1 MTHSENQAGIGFIDG
16 QFMPHQDI
24 RLPITDLGF
33 QLSDMCYDAVH
44 VWQGNF
50 FRLDDHMDRWDRS
63 VRERRFTTLGYNRQK
78 TIAVLNECVSRA
90 GLREAMV
97 YIIATRGSPA
107 DELKDLR
114 TCQNRLIAWA
124 VPYYAVVTDDEMTN
138 GCDVVVSDVVRIPP
152 SSVDPTVKNF
162 GRLDFCE
169 ALFQAY
175 AQDSK
180 YALLVDSDGNITEG
194 RGWNIF
200 ALMGGKLISPSDGV
214 LEGITRRTVLELC
227 DRLNVE
233 GRLDKITPS
242 ALRGADEVFLSS
254 TAGGIMPVRRVD
266 GTAIGDGVPGPV
278 TQRISEMYWAMHSEP
293 AYATPVDYD
302 LGTGSGD

>member
-1 MTHSENQAGIGFIDG
+1 MGDRKPQASMGIGFIDG
-16 QFMPHQDI
+16 EFMPHHDI
-24 RLPITDLGF
+24 SLPITDLGF

-63 VRERRFTTLGYNRQK
+63 VHERRYTTLEYDRQG
-78 TIAVLNECVSRA
+78 TIEVLNECVSRS

-97 YIIATRGSPA
+97 YLIATRGSPA

-114 TCQNRLIAWA
+114 TCRNRLIAWA
-124 VPYYAVVTDDEMTN
+124 VPYYAVVTEEEMSE
-138 GCDVVVSDVVRIPP
+138 GCDVVISDVVRIPP

-175 AQDSK
+175 AQDTK

-200 ALMGGKLISPSDGV
+200 ALLGGQLISPSDGV
-214 LEGITRRTVLELC
+214 LEGITRKTVLELC

-233 GRLDKITPS
+233 GRLDKITP
-242 ALRGADEVFLSS
+242 ADLRGADEVFLTS
-254 TAGGIMPVRRVD
+254 TAGGIMPVRQVD
-266 GTAIGDGVPGPV
+266 GAAIGNGIPGPV
-278 TQRISEMYWAMHSEP
+278 TQRMSEMYWAMHADP
-293 AYATPVDYD
+293 AYTTPVDY
-302 LGTGSGD
+302 GAGPK